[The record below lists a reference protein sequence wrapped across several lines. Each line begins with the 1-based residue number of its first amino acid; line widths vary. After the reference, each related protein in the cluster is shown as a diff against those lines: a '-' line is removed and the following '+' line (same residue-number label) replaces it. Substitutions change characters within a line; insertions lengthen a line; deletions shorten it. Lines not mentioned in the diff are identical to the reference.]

1 MTPQA
6 AAQQLKEHLGE
17 EVGEPAEFRGE
28 YSLVV
33 SRDKIAA
40 ACRFL
45 KDKCGFDMLTDLSGV
60 DNYGEEP
67 RFEVDYLL
75 YSLTHH
81 CHLRLKVYLSEEE
94 LLVDTVTGVWRT
106 ADWHEREAYDMFGI
120 RFAGHPNLKRIL
132 MWEGYPHHPLR
143 KDFPL
148 AGLPA
153 DLPSSADSAGRVET
167 ASMLGGPFF
176 SGPGQRGTVSR
187 EPRQYDTPAEQTEK
201 LSSPNKEEAV

>member
-1 MTPQA
+1 MTPQE
-6 AAQQLKEHLGE
+6 AAQRLREHLGE
-17 EVGEPAEFRGE
+17 GVGEPGEFRGE
-28 YSLVV
+28 VTV
-33 SRDKIAA
+33 AVGREKIAA

-45 KDKCGFDMLTDLSGV
+45 KETCGFDMLSDLSGV

-67 RFEVDYLL
+67 RFAVAYHL
-75 YSLTHH
+75 YSLAHR
-81 CHLRLKVYLSEEE
+81 CRLRLKVHLAEDDP
-94 LLVDTVTGVWRT
+94 LVDSVTGVWST

-120 RFAGHPNLKRIL
+120 RFAGHPDLRRIL

-153 DLPSSADSAGRVET
+153 DLPATADEAGRVE
-167 ASMLGGPFF
+167 AANMLGGPFF

-187 EPRQYDTPAEQTEK
+187 EPRQYDTPAEQAEK
-201 LSSPNKEEAV
+201 LAHPNKAEPV